1 MKSSIFVVVLAAGF
15 LLSGCGEF
23 GKGAPS
29 YNSTW
34 ENTFGRGTPTPTPTP
49 TPAPA
54 PAPQS
59 IEHAVPHQ
67 PPRPDT
73 KPSPIKMPIRKS
85 NSIIDWEKLA
95 GRGLPAHPP
104 QRSDAGI
111 NLVSRSYPCDG
122 GILRLDKAIPEQV
135 QINAPFEYGI
145 KVTNETRNEV
155 GSVVVREHL
164 ADNLKVLGSFP
175 QALIEYNTLAW
186 PLGSIP
192 AQSSKEIR
200 IKGVA
205 TTMTRIAQCATMTFG
220 SPVCVTADVV
230 EPELLLIKV
239 LPDEALVCD
248 TIPMRIGLKNIGSG
262 VAENAVIS
270 DILPAGIES
279 VNGETKLDIDVGTLE
294 AGQAREFT
302 INLKAARPGKY
313 QNMATATASNAAT
326 TESALVG
333 VTVGQPVLEISKA
346 GPSKRRLETPLRY
359 KITVT
364 NSGNVS
370 AQDLLL
376 EDGIP
381 SGMIP
386 IKTNYGG
393 KENNGKMVWN
403 LPTLAPHQSLVVE
416 VVYKALDEG
425 TYTSKTL
432 VRASCAD
439 PVSATTETVV
449 EGIAAILLEVIDVED
464 PIELGGYETY
474 FITTTCQGT
483 SGSTNVH
490 IACELEENVKYASA
504 KGPTQAT
511 VQGRTISFAPLARL
525 APRARAT
532 WKVVVRAVEA
542 GDVRF
547 KVTLNTDQLH
557 RPVEETEST
566 EIYE

>member
-34 ENTFGRGTPTPTPTP
+34 EHTFGRGVH

-54 PAPQS
+54 PTSTPQPK
-59 IEHAVPHQ
+59 EYAVPQQ
-67 PPRPDT
+67 PPRRDT
-73 KPSPIKMPIRKS
+73 EPSPIEKPIRKP
-85 NSIIDWEKLA
+85 NSIIDWENLA
-95 GRGLPAHPP
+95 GNGLPTHPP
-104 QRSDAGI
+104 QRSNAGI

-135 QINAPFEYGI
+135 QINTPFEYGI

-155 GSVVVREHL
+155 DSVVVREHL
-164 ADNLKVLGSFP
+164 AANFKVLGSFP

-200 IKGVA
+200 IRGVA
-205 TTMTRIAQCATMTFG
+205 TTMTRVAQCATMTFG

-230 EPELLLIKV
+230 KPELLLIKV
-239 LPDEALVCD
+239 LPDEALICD
-248 TIPMRIGLKNIGSG
+248 MIPMRIGLKNIGSG
-262 VAENAVIS
+262 TAENIVIS
-270 DILPAGIES
+270 DILPAGIET
-279 VNGETKLDIDVGTLE
+279 VNGETKLKIEVGTLE
-294 AGQAREFT
+294 TGQAREFT
-302 INLKAARPGKY
+302 VNLKAERPGKY
-313 QNMATATASNAAT
+313 QNMATATASNAAA

-333 VTVGQPVLEISKA
+333 MTVGQPVLEISKA
-346 GPSKRRLETPLRY
+346 GPSKRRLETPLSY

-370 AQDLLL
+370 AQDLTL
-376 EDGIP
+376 EDSIP

-386 IKTNYGG
+386 YKTNYGG
-393 KENNGKMVWN
+393 KEGNGKIIWN
-403 LPTLAPHQSLVVE
+403 LPPLSPHQSLVVE
-416 VVYKALDEG
+416 VVYKAIAEG

-432 VRASCAD
+432 VRARCAD
-439 PVSATTETVV
+439 PVSVTTETVV

-464 PIELGGYETY
+464 PIELGSYETY

-483 SGSTNVH
+483 SDSTNVH
-490 IACELEENVKYASA
+490 ITCELEERDRIM
-504 KGPTQAT
+504 T
-511 VQGRTISFAPLARL
+511 LD
-525 APRARAT
+525 
-532 WKVVVRAVEA
+532 WKQSLTR
-542 GDVRF
+542 R
-547 KVTLNTDQLH
+547 
-557 RPVEETEST
+557 
-566 EIYE
+566 